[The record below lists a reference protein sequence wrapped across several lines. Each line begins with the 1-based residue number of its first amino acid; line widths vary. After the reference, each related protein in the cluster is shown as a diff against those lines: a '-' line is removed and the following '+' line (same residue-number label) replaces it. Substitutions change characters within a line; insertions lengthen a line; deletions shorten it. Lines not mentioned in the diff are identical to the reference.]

1 MRRQWVL
8 GWMLLGIGSYLLIA
22 CDKQKQSPAKNSVAA
37 VVNAVTVDRL
47 VQVEEF
53 EQRWLAHKVNSYRIK
68 IREGGVWSEHAIDIT
83 VKQGRVTDAWVTA
96 VSRSSSPFAGPPDR
110 QYGMDIME
118 AESYLVPGLFIRARS
133 LFSGRDKAH
142 ARIAY
147 DRTYDFPHNMS
158 VDNPDVFDDECGLSV
173 VEFEALK

>member
-1 MRRQWVL
+1 
-8 GWMLLGIGSYLLIA
+8 MLLGIGSYSLIA
-22 CDKQKQSPAKNSVAA
+22 CDKQKQSTARNSVAA
-37 VVNAVTVDRL
+37 VVNALTVDPRL
-47 VQVEEF
+47 VQVDEF

-142 ARIAY
+142 AFITY
-147 DRTYDFPHNMS
+147 DRTYDFPHSMS
-158 VDNPDVFDDECGLSV
+158 VDDPDVIDEERGMSV
-173 VEFEALK
+173 VAFEVLK